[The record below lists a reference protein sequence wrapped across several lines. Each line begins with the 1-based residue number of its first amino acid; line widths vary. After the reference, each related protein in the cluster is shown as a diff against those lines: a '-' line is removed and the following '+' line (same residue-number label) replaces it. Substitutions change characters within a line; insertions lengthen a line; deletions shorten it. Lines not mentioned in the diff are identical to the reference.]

1 MAFDLSSIA
10 ADHAWLYTQAP
21 PEPAYPSYDHAQ
33 PPQSQP
39 HPPRAVYTHE
49 STCFGGAAATTSTS
63 SAEGSGGGY
72 RHVDGGLPLDSYA
85 DPAFSYAP
93 RQPHSYCTTPSPAPQ
108 ALAPASC
115 ALPSSSVYS
124 SLVSPSPYD
133 TRTSPPTDCP
143 RALFTSANVQDES
156 PTSYG
161 QRKAQEAR
169 WRQEGYLQQQ
179 PTFDPT
185 SYALDPSAS
194 APPST
199 PGPRPISSSHLY
211 RSPSAYSTT
220 SSSPTSPY
228 DQATTSKPYTRP
240 LRRRSSTG
248 TFSLDSPTRRES
260 PQSTHPMSP
269 QAMVQD
275 GSSLRAGRRQ
285 TSLTIEL
292 PPVYGLRAR
301 LPTIK
306 ASPQV
311 LPQATFAVASM
322 PTTASGDDETGL
334 SEASMLEMEQLL
346 GDMGSILGSQGTSG
360 FDSSP
365 VPSSAPYSPRSS
377 VPGGTYAPH
386 SWRQRLSP
394 PNTSHGQTSI
404 SISGVTLA
412 AEDLALFDTPTL
424 FSSGFDNRSYPA
436 SAPAWRT
443 SFDLGPLPPT
453 PSRAPGDYLPQSHPP
468 NYSPGSLSPPS
479 DLYQVQHEHGG
490 HLRCASAPR
499 QIVYAPPPNSPPPS
513 TKRRRSSI
521 DTASLASH
529 TFYSSFP
536 PAASR
541 ALYAYAPL
549 PGPYHSSPPGSRN
562 VSPADPSSKSTPKRK
577 RAAAKPAV
585 AMFVNYSAS
594 DAVRPFPPFPF
605 RRSARPCCAESLAL
619 RLQKKLLSGVAPSGS
634 SKRRREEEEAAR
646 LLAEQGGFAA
656 GPTKPESLGRR
667 TTA

>member
-1 MAFDLSSIA
+1 MSAHGSTFLG
-10 ADHAWLYTQAP
+10 
-21 PEPAYPSYDHAQ
+21 EP
-33 PPQSQP
+33 
-39 HPPRAVYTHE
+39 
-49 STCFGGAAATTSTS
+49 AATTSTS
-63 SAEGSGGGY
+63 SAESCRGGY
-72 RHVDGGLPLDSYA
+72 RHVDGGLPLDNYA
-85 DPAFSYAP
+85 DPAFSYVP
-93 RQPHSYCTTPSPAPQ
+93 RQPYSYCTAPSPAPP
-108 ALAPASC
+108 ALAPASSPS
-115 ALPSSSVYS
+115 ASSSVYS

-133 TRTSPPTDCP
+133 TRTSPPTDSPC
-143 RALFTSANVQDES
+143 ALLTSANVHDES

-169 WRQEGYLQQQ
+169 WFTERQEGYLQQQ
-179 PTFDPT
+179 PAFDPT

-199 PGPRPISSSHLY
+199 PSPRPISSSHLY

-260 PQSTHPMSP
+260 PQSTHPMAP
-269 QAMVQD
+269 QVIVQD
-275 GSSLRAGRRQ
+275 GSSFRAGRRQ

-301 LPTIK
+301 LPTIG

-311 LPQATFAVASM
+311 MPQETFAVASM
-322 PTTASGDDETGL
+322 PATASGDGETGL

-360 FDSSP
+360 FDPSP

-453 PSRAPGDYLPQSHPP
+453 PSRAPWDYLPQSDPP
-468 NYSPGSLSPPS
+468 NYSPGSLSPPP
-479 DLYQVQHEHGG
+479 DLYQVQHGG

-529 TFYSSFP
+529 TFYSSLP

-541 ALYAYAPL
+541 APYAYAPP
-549 PGPYHSSPPGSRN
+549 PGPYHSSPPVSRT
-562 VSPADPSSKSTPKRK
+562 VSPSSKSTPKRK
-577 RAAAKPAV
+577 RAATKPAV

-594 DAVRPFPPFPF
+594 DA
-605 RRSARPCCAESLAL
+605 
-619 RLQKKLLSGVAPSGS
+619 KKLLSGVAPSGS

-656 GPTKPESLGRR
+656 GRTMPESLGRR